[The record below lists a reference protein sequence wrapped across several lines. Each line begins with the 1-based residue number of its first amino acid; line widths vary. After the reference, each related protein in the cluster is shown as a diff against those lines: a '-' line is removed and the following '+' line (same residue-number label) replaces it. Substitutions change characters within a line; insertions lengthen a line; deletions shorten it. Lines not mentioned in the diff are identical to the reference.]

1 MTRVASVE
9 EWERLARA
17 VAVEE
22 ATRLRDDATFRTA
35 TRELASRN
43 EGAAPFTGEAYEQLL
58 LIDALSRRLQSFALP
73 ALTESMSVMSA
84 RERII
89 CTNATRFTLEALMSV
104 GLVDDA
110 AVIAACRDSS
120 ARLRLATLGMSRT
133 LPSGRLDLAARRR
146 FDVPRD
152 AALCPLVLPPRPL
165 PTIAG
170 ETAVLKFLLD
180 EAEHEWIRMVPSS
193 DHRVSMMPRFALSHR
208 DARLVT
214 GWSAAALDS
223 RLARGVRWD
232 SVLDAARVDRTGAER
247 GAVVFD
253 PLRFMLWWKSLA
265 N

>member
-1 MTRVASVE
+1 MTRAASVE

-17 VAVEE
+17 LAVDE
-22 ATRLRDDATFRTA
+22 AARLRDDGTFRTA

-43 EGAAPFTGEAYEQLL
+43 EGAAPFTGDAYEQLL
-58 LIDALSRRLQSFALP
+58 LIDAFNRRLQSFALP
-73 ALTESMSVMSA
+73 TLRASLSA

-89 CTNATRFTLEALMSV
+89 CTNATRFTLDALMSV

-110 AVIAACRDSS
+110 AVIAECRDSS

-152 AALCPLVLPPRPL
+152 AALRPLVLPPRPV
-165 PTIAG
+165 PTIPG

-193 DHRVSMMPRFALSHR
+193 DPRVSMIPRFALSHR

-223 RLARGVRWD
+223 RLARGARWD
-232 SVLDAARVDRTGAER
+232 SVLDAARIDRTGAER

-253 PLRFMLWWKSLA
+253 PYKFMVWWTSLA

>member
-1 MTRVASVE
+1 MTRAASVE

-22 ATRLRDDATFRTA
+22 AARLRDDATLRTA
-35 TRELASRN
+35 IRELASRDD
-43 EGAAPFTGEAYEQLL
+43 GAAPFTGDAYEQLL
-58 LIDALSRRLQSFALP
+58 LIEALSGRLQSFALP
-73 ALTESMSVMSA
+73 ALKDSMSA

-89 CTNATRFTLEALMSV
+89 CTNATRFTLDALMTV
-104 GLVDDA
+104 GLVEDA

-152 AALCPLVLPPRPL
+152 AALRSLVLPPRPL

-193 DHRVSMMPRFALSHR
+193 DHRVSMIPRFALSHR

-223 RLARGVRWD
+223 RLARGARWD
-232 SVLDAARVDRTGAER
+232 SVLDAARIDRTSAER

-253 PLRFMLWWKSLA
+253 PLRFVVWWRGLA

>member
-1 MTRVASVE
+1 MTRVVSVE

-22 ATRLRDDATFRTA
+22 AARVREDETFRTA
-35 TRELASRN
+35 TRELASRTGG
-43 EGAAPFTGEAYEQLL
+43 EAPFTGDAYEQLL

-73 ALTESMSVMSA
+73 AVEQFLTA
-84 RERII
+84 RERIV

-152 AALCPLVLPPRPL
+152 AALRPLVLPPRPV
-165 PTIAG
+165 PTIPG
-170 ETAVLKFLLD
+170 ETALLKFLLD

-193 DHRVSMMPRFALSHR
+193 DHRVPLIPRFPLSHR
-208 DARLVT
+208 DARLIT

-223 RLARGVRWD
+223 RLARGTRWD
-232 SVLDAARVDRTGAER
+232 SLLDAARIDRTGAER

-253 PLRFMLWWKSLA
+253 PLRFMGWWTSLA

>member
-1 MTRVASVE
+1 MTRVASFE

-22 ATRLRDDATFRTA
+22 AARLGGDATFRTA
-35 TRELASRN
+35 TRELASRSD
-43 EGAAPFTGEAYEQLL
+43 GAAPFTGDAYEQLL
-58 LIDALSRRLQSFALP
+58 LINALSRRLQSFALP
-73 ALTESMSVMSA
+73 ALRDSMPA

-89 CTNATRFTLEALMSV
+89 CTNATRFTLEALMCV

-152 AALCPLVLPPRPL
+152 ATLRPLVLPPRPV
-165 PTIAG
+165 PTIPG
-170 ETAVLKFLLD
+170 ETALLKFLLD

-193 DHRVSMMPRFALSHR
+193 DHRVSMIPRFALSHR

-223 RLARGVRWD
+223 RLARGARWD
-232 SVLDAARVDRTGAER
+232 SVLDAARIDRTGAER

-253 PLRFMLWWKSLA
+253 PFRFMVWWTSLA

>member
-1 MTRVASVE
+1 MTRAASVE

-17 VAVEE
+17 VAVDE
-22 ATRLRDDATFRTA
+22 AARLRDDGTFRTA
-35 TRELASRN
+35 TRELAARN
-43 EGAAPFTGEAYEQLL
+43 EGAAPFTGDAYEQLL

-73 ALTESMSVMSA
+73 ALEQSMPA

-89 CTNATRFTLEALMSV
+89 CTNATRFTLDALMTV
-104 GLVDDA
+104 GLVEDA

-152 AALCPLVLPPRPL
+152 AALRSLVLPPRPL

-193 DHRVSMMPRFALSHR
+193 DHRVSMIPRFALSHR

-223 RLARGVRWD
+223 RLARGARWD
-232 SVLDAARVDRTGAER
+232 SVLDAARIDRTGAER

-253 PLRFMLWWKSLA
+253 PSKFMVWWTSLA